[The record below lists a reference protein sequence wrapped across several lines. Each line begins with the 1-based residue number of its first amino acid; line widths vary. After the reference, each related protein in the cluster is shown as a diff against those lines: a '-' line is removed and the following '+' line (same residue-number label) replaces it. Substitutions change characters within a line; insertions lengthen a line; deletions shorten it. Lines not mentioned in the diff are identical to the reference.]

1 MKSVYSKNKG
11 FTLIELLV
19 VIAVIGILS
28 AIVVGALSSARRK
41 AGVNAFIAE
50 TINLK
55 TALETYNVTNNTYPT
70 QSWQYMPTSYYN
82 PAPYNAFRTA
92 MAPYFNI
99 SEYEEGIYDDI
110 SVQYQFLPNR
120 GTHCGVEHGPNSYML
135 RFYTSDLDY
144 DGTALLVPRFFSY
157 AYYGLYE
164 HCIVP

>member
-1 MKSVYSKNKG
+1 MKSLYSKKSG

-19 VIAVIGILS
+19 VIAVIGIL
-28 AIVVGALSSARRK
+28 ATIIVGAISTARRK

-50 TINLK
+50 TVNFK
-55 TALETYNVTNNTYPT
+55 TALETYNVTNGTYPT
-70 QSWQYMPTSYYN
+70 QNWWYRDVSYYN
-82 PAPYNAFRTA
+82 PSFYNSFRTE
-92 MAPYFNI
+92 MAPFFNV
-99 SEYEEGIYDDI
+99 SEYEEGIYNDI
-110 SVQYQFLPNR
+110 NVQYQFLPNR

-157 AYYGLYE
+157 AYYGVYE